1 MISSPF
7 FKLSITV
14 TRVIS
19 IFPTGEKKKRT
30 SWASKVV
37 PGLRAP
43 LTPIGEGT
51 ISTFQVGTWSC
62 QSPTRWSSLLKH
74 TVSLRGKKTAFQ
86 VKRHFFGEKNNGN
99 IELSLTGRR
108 RMSDFFSTVGT
119 SSIVRS
125 DFNLWTSHSSDP
137 SHNVSTSGWRTF
149 GSSTVGHRYELD
161 LWERKGNSLIFG
173 VVTSSWFYV
182 CRCFTWRSM
191 CWESAS
197 WSHISLRDV
206 LSTGVVQTYCWW
218 KRSRKAPG
226 MYNNPQNI

>member
-7 FKLSITV
+7 FNL
-14 TRVIS
+14 
-19 IFPTGEKKKRT
+19 
-30 SWASKVV
+30 ASLWRREGIEGP

-125 DFNLWTSHSSDP
+125 DFNLWTSHTSDP
-137 SHNVSTSGWRTF
+137 SQCINIRMKNFWIFNRWSSIWI
-149 GSSTVGHRYELD
+149 GSLGPSEPVKR
-161 LWERKGNSLIFG
+161 W
-173 VVTSSWFYV
+173 
-182 CRCFTWRSM
+182 
-191 CWESAS
+191 
-197 WSHISLRDV
+197 ISF
-206 LSTGVVQTYCWW
+206 
-218 KRSRKAPG
+218 
-226 MYNNPQNI
+226 